1 MKKIALILSLV
12 FLTTSIPSHADIQ
25 SPPGGKDN
33 RVRKLSRGL
42 ANIVYGITELP
53 GTWRKNNFREGS
65 TVAASHGIV
74 KGAKRSVVRMA
85 FGLYE
90 VVTFPFPT
98 YKDGYLAPFPSKEKW
113 DVNHGYAD
121 YPRELGF
128 QSVHDYV
135 RSQPY

>member
-1 MKKIALILSLV
+1 MKKIALILSLI
-12 FLTTSIPSHADIQ
+12 LLSSSYTSFADIQ
-25 SPPGGKDN
+25 SPPGARDN

-42 ANIVYGITELP
+42 GNLVYGIVELP
-53 GTWRKNNFREGS
+53 GYWRRSNVREGS

-74 KGAKRSVVRMA
+74 NGATRSVIRMG

-98 YKDGYLAPFPSKEKW
+98 YKDGFKSPLPIKEKW
-113 DVNHGYAD
+113 DAHHGYSD

-128 QSVHDYV
+128 QSAYDYV